1 MSSDISDPQPL
12 TPSDLLY
19 GRIVSLPHEL
29 VVDQLEDQIMAM
41 LLKLNGALRPK
52 LILSETFKLDG
63 DTNT

>member
-1 MSSDISDPQPL
+1 MYPL

-19 GRIVSLPHEL
+19 GRRIVSLPHEL
-29 VVDQLEDQIMAM
+29 VVDELDQIMAM
-41 LLKLNGALRPK
+41 LLKLNGMLRPK